1 MNGMDCL
8 RDAVLH
14 KTNEAD
20 RNRPM
25 SSLTSATDPE
35 LPLGRDLAPRRNVL
49 LVPWGTNEP
58 KGARRAAGLFGADG
72 AYLAEAA
79 CLRYDDDPLTIEPEF
94 DHGAAVEEV
103 PGRWLFGGMLY
114 AHFGHFLCESTG
126 RLWALDHAE
135 GPFDGVIWLPKVPLG
150 HPAKLTRPYE
160 PFFSA
165 LGRSRLALKAPQS
178 LARIEQLVIPEQGF
192 GIGLMAAGRP
202 EYRSFMRRN
211 LGREIA
217 AEGDERLYVS
227 RANLPTKR
235 GSVLLER
242 RIEALMAAEGYDI
255 FSPEAHPVEVQIARY
270 KAARQIV
277 GLDGSALHLA
287 AMVCAPEARVAI
299 INRGPSQ
306 NIDDYA
312 RQFQHFAG
320 IAVQQV
326 EAIRA
331 YWFEEGRRVVKR
343 ETHAL
348 LDFVA
353 TAQALA
359 ESGFIA
365 RPELWHAPP
374 EADLAAEIA
383 QREARAGVR
392 LQRYEMAG
400 GA

>member
-1 MNGMDCL
+1 
-8 RDAVLH
+8 
-14 KTNEAD
+14 
-20 RNRPM
+20 M

-35 LPLGRDLAPRRNVL
+35 LPLGRDLAPRTDVL

-72 AYLAEAA
+72 AYMPEAA

-94 DHGAAVEEV
+94 DRSAPVETLA
-103 PGRWLFGGMLY
+103 GRWLFGGMMY

-126 RLWALDHAE
+126 RLWALDHAQ
-135 GPFDGVIWLPKVPLG
+135 GPFDGVIWLPKVELG
-150 HPAKLTRPYE
+150 HPARLTRPYE
-160 PFFSA
+160 PFFAA
-165 LGRSRLALKAPQS
+165 LGRSDLALMAPQ
-178 LARIEQLVIPEQGF
+178 APVRIEELVIPEQGF

-202 EYRSFMRRN
+202 EYRAFMRQN
-211 LGREIA
+211 LGRDIA
-217 AEGDERLYVS
+217 PEGGARLYVS

-242 RIEALMAAEGYDI
+242 RIEALMAAEGYEI
-255 FSPEAHPVEVQIARY
+255 IAPESLPVEAQIARY

-287 AMVCAPEARVAI
+287 AMVADPSAQVAI

-312 RQFQHFAG
+312 RQFRHFAG
-320 IAVQQV
+320 IAVQQI

-331 YWFEEGRRVVKR
+331 YWFEAGRRVVKR

-348 LDFVA
+348 LDFSA
-353 TAQALA
+353 AGLALA
-359 ESGFIA
+359 AGGFIA
-365 RPELWHAPP
+365 RPEVWTQPP
-374 EADLAAEIA
+374 ETDLAAELA

-400 GA
+400 AA